1 MITAAH
7 LERRASQIM
16 HACGGPPDRKSLANP
31 SPAVTVAW
39 DASHVGWHL
48 MFARNHLGFLSS
60 RYGKGVASLRWVY
73 GAYRKDKARAKVSL
87 HLAGDF
93 MARAEAGFAALQRK
107 AA

>member
-16 HACGGPPDRKSLANP
+16 HACGGVPDRMVKP

-39 DASHVGWHL
+39 DAWHVGWHL

-73 GAYRKDKARAKVSL
+73 RAYRKDKQRAKVSL
-87 HLAGDF
+87 RLAGDF
-93 MARAEAGFAALQRK
+93 MARAETGFAAMQRK